1 MVLEF
6 PLLLALSKKSNGL
19 FWKLGFISL
28 AMLVTA
34 WIAETSEVGGGSWWG
49 FYIVSCAFWVAIVV
63 TLYGQVSQ
71 AAEKFSDE
79 FKGYLNVMKKF
90 IAIGWIIYPIGF
102 LLALTGNESIREIA
116 YNIADIINK
125 VGFGVAS
132 VMAAQVL
139 SKMNA
144 EERLP

>member
-1 MVLEF
+1 V
-6 PLLLALSKKSNGL
+6 
-19 FWKLGFISL
+19 FWF
-28 AMLVTA
+28 
-34 WIAETSEVGGGSWWG
+34 
-49 FYIVSCAFWVAIVV
+49 AIVA
-63 TLYGQVSQ
+63 TLYGQVTQ
-71 AAEKFSDE
+71 AANNFSDD
-79 FKGYLNVMKKF
+79 FKGYLNVMKKY

-139 SKMNA
+139 SKVNP
-144 EERLP
+144 EEPLS